1 MRARPAKESAVRM
14 VALDWWRVDIS
25 EFALVI
31 GPGLRNLMN
40 YA

>member
-1 MRARPAKESAVRM
+1 MRARPARQSAVRM

-31 GPGLRNLMN
+31 GPGSRNLMKL
-40 YA
+40 A

>member
-1 MRARPAKESAVRM
+1 MRARPAASAVRM
-14 VALDWWRVDIS
+14 VALVSWRVDIG

-31 GPGLRNLMN
+31 GPGSRNLMN